1 MAKLTTTDISNITG
15 AESTAIANINN
26 NFAAVETAM
35 ENTLSLD
42 GTSPNQMG
50 ADLDMNDNDILNVNA
65 IDVVSLTVN
74 GVDVNDIVG
83 VTGPTGATGATG
95 PTGATGATGPTGPTG
110 PTGAAGSDGEDGWSP
125 VFTLVTDGAR
135 RVLQVS
141 DWTGGTGTKPTTG
154 LYVGAAGLTAVL
166 GDGVDVRGAAG
177 AGTGTGDVVAANNL
191 SDLANITTA
200 RANLGLTIGTDVQA
214 FDTDLNAIAALV
226 SAANKVPYSTGS
238 GTWSLADFSAAG
250 RALVDDA
257 DAAAQRTTLGLV
269 IGTDVQAKDA
279 TLTSLAALGT
289 AADKMAYTT
298 GVDTWAETPI
308 TAFAR
313 TLLDDADAS
322 AMLTTLGAGSS
333 AVIRRIYT
341 AGATWSK
348 PAGIVR
354 VIVTVIGGGGGGGG
368 IGTTGNGSYIAGSGG
383 GGGTA
388 IKTILAAS
396 LGATE
401 TVTVGAGGTAGATT
415 PTSGGTGGTS
425 SFGAHCSATGGA
437 GGASNTGASR
447 VSGGDGGSGSG
458 GDINLTGA
466 LGDRGVGT
474 TQDFTHFK
482 GGASSFS
489 PGASKNTVSGSAGT
503 SASNNSGGGGT
514 GGFKENTTAFAGG
527 TGGSGVVIVEEYY
540 V

>member
-1 MAKLTTTDISNITG
+1 MAKLTLSNVANISG
-15 AESTAIANINN
+15 AESAAIGVINANSDAI
-26 NFAAVETAM
+26 ETAL
-35 ENTLSLD
+35 ENTLSRD
-42 GTSPNQMG
+42 GTSPNSMG
-50 ADLDMNDNDILNVNA
+50 ADLDMNNNDILNVNA
-65 IDVVSLTVN
+65 MDVVTLTVN
-74 GVDVNDIVG
+74 GVDVEDIVG

-95 PTGATGATGPTGPTG
+95 PAGPTGATGATGATGT
-110 PTGAAGSDGEDGWSP
+110 DGDDGWSP
-125 VFTLVTDGAR
+125 IFSAADDGAR

-154 LYVGAAGLTAVL
+154 LYVGASGLTAVI
-166 GDGVDVRGAAG
+166 GDAVDIRGATGAAG
-177 AGTGTGDVVAANNL
+177 SGTGDLVAANNL
-191 SDLANITTA
+191 SDLASITTA
-200 RANLGLTIGTDVQA
+200 RANLGLTIGTHVQA

-354 VIVTVIGGGGGGGG
+354 VIVTVLGGGGGAGGHS
-368 IGTTGNGSYIAGSGG
+368 NGSSTFKGG
-383 GGGTA
+383 GGAGGGAA
-388 IKTILAAS
+388 IKEILAAS

-401 TVTVGAGGTAGATT
+401 TVTVGAGGSGGN
-415 PTSGGTGGTS
+415 TSGTNGSAGGTS

-437 GGASNTGASR
+437 RGDGTTS
-447 VSGGDGGSGSG
+447 SGGGVGAGGIGSG
-458 GDINLTGA
+458 GDINL
-466 LGDRGVGT
+466 RGQHG
-474 TQDFTHFK
+474 
-482 GGASSFS
+482 
-489 PGASKNTVSGSAGT
+489 VSGSFFFPYDVGGAASALGHPGGAVQTT
-503 SASNNSGGGGT
+503 SSSSGNAAASNSGGGGT
-514 GGFKENTTAFAGG
+514 GSGGNGTAAAGG
-527 TGGSGVVIVEEYY
+527 AGGSGYVIVEEYY

>member
-214 FDTDLNAIAALV
+214 
-226 SAANKVPYSTGS
+226 
-238 GTWSLADFSAAG
+238 
-250 RALVDDA
+250 
-257 DAAAQRTTLGLV
+257 
-269 IGTDVQAKDA
+269 KDA

-322 AMLTTLGAGSS
+322 AMRTTLGLAIGTDVQ
-333 AVIRRIYT
+333 AYQ
-341 AGATWSK
+341 AAQAQATWEAGVGTTESVVS
-348 PAGIVR
+348 PAKIAAAIVAL
-354 VIVTVIGGGGGGGG
+354 GGGGWVQIGSTINTTSGSSWAFTDIDQSYTDLMLEWDG
-368 IGTTGNGSYIAGSGG
+368 ISGG
-383 GGGTA
+383 GGVFGPFYLRMSADSGGSPSWPTAHAYGGQSVSGTTNTVIA
-388 IKTILAAS
+388 QATLAANI
-396 LGATE
+396 A
-401 TVTVGAGGTAGATT
+401 VG
-415 PTSGGTGGTS
+415 S
-425 SFGAHCSATGGA
+425 
-437 GGASNTGASR
+437 
-447 VSGGDGGSGSG
+447 VS
-458 GDINLTGA
+458 
-466 LGDRGVGT
+466 V
-474 TQDFTHFK
+474 
-482 GGASSFS
+482 
-489 PGASKNTVSGSAGT
+489 PSAGT
-503 SASNNSGGGGT
+503 NTMLRMHIDDYKSAHNLKPFRIALHQDEATDAMVLLNGIWRSTSAIKAIGCGT
-514 GGFKENTTAFAGG
+514 TFGSLDAGTVKLYG
-527 TGGSGVVIVEEYY
+527 RK
-540 V
+540 